1 MPSAGARLGET
12 ANDYLVHLRFGRTG
26 VLPTYEKPEA
36 REKLAKLHGAMG
48 SERNVTDVEVLRV
61 EPAGERGTVVA
72 QLSWYSP
79 GELILRSTTIEQ
91 RWLKTATGTWLVED
105 ESVLAGDASFYATPG
120 APGDHPGATG
130 DRSAMPKELGKGARF
145 PTVRLGN

>member
-12 ANDYLVHLRFGRTG
+12 ATDYLVHLRFGRTG

-36 REKLAKLHGAMG
+36 REKLAKLHGPLG
-48 SERNVTDVEVLRV
+48 SDRNVTDVEVLRV
-61 EPAGERGTVVA
+61 EAVEDRGTVIA

-79 GELILRSTTIEQ
+79 GELMLRSSTVEQ
-91 RWLKTATGTWLVED
+91 TWRKTSTGTWLVED
-105 ESVLAGDASFYATPG
+105 ESVVAGDANFYTPAVAPAERAPAT
-120 APGDHPGATG
+120 
-130 DRSAMPKELGKGARF
+130 KELGKGARF

>member
-12 ANDYLVHLRFGRTG
+12 ANDYLIHLRFGRTG

-36 REKLAKLHGAMG
+36 RERLAKLHGPLG
-48 SERNVTDVEVLRV
+48 SDRNVTDVEILRV
-61 EPAGERGTVVA
+61 DAAGERGTVIA

-79 GELILRSTTIEQ
+79 SDLMLRSSTVEQ
-91 RWLKTATGTWLVED
+91 KWLKTTTGTWLVED
-105 ESVLAGDASFYATPG
+105 ESVVAGDTNFYASATGTGG
-120 APGDHPGATG
+120 APERAPA
-130 DRSAMPKELGKGARF
+130 SKELGKGAHF

>member
-61 EPAGERGTVVA
+61 EPVGDRGTIVA

-79 GELILRSTTIEQ
+79 GELILRTTTIEQ
-91 RWLKTATGTWLVED
+91 KWFKTTTGTWLVED
-105 ESVLAGDASFYATPG
+105 ESVLAGDASFYVTPG
-120 APGDHPGATG
+120 AAPERSGA
-130 DRSAMPKELGKGARF
+130 SKELGKGAHF